1 MYLLTTTCQRCGLTV
16 LQRVEERGCYI
27 RVKDPRIVHHGYS
40 VWRTI
45 SYLIVVGSRTNM
57 KVGLVLND
65 EEFLLPNVWEVPWG
79 TC

>member
-1 MYLLTTTCQRCGLTV
+1 MNTRSEHQNVDLSNECMT
-16 LQRVEERGCYI
+16 
-27 RVKDPRIVHHGYS
+27 KDFLKDFHHGYS